1 MYLPV
6 HEDSE
11 HGTRHSCARAAL
23 FRYLPVTSSWM
34 LVAGALFATMG
45 VFAKLLGNQFTGA
58 ELSLYRSLI
67 GLAAMGGFVW
77 WKRESLAT
85 PFWKG
90 HFWRGLTGTI
100 SLIAYFYAMTK
111 LPLATAITLNYTSP
125 LWLTMLSTILLGE
138 RFRPR
143 LVLAIIVGFIGVALL
158 LRPTFSGDNAHAGLI
173 GLASGFF
180 AACAY
185 VNVKKL
191 GDAGEPEWRVVF
203 FFALAGTIGSALT
216 QGVVEREFHP
226 LNAANIVML
235 LCLGVAAT
243 VAQLAMTRAY
253 HSGNTLVVGA
263 FAYSTVIFASLAG
276 IVIFDEVLP
285 PIAWVGIAII
295 VVSGLI
301 ARSAGKA
308 DRKPALPA
316 EED

>member
-1 MYLPV
+1 
-6 HEDSE
+6 
-11 HGTRHSCARAAL
+11 
-23 FRYLPVTSSWM
+23 M

-45 VFAKLLGNQFTGA
+45 VFAKFLATQFTGA

-67 GLAAMGGFVW
+67 GLVAVGMFVL

-100 SLIAYFYAMTK
+100 SLIAYFYAMTR

-125 LWLTMLSTILLGE
+125 IFLTLLSALLLGE
-138 RFRPR
+138 RFSPR
-143 LVLAIIVGFIGVALL
+143 LVLAIALGFVGVALL
-158 LRPTFSGDNAHAGLI
+158 LRPTFSGENAHAGLI

-191 GDAGEPEWRVVF
+191 GEAGEPEWRVVF
-203 FFALAGTIGSALT
+203 YFTLAGSIGSAIF
-216 QGVVEREFHP
+216 QVAVARDFHP
-226 LNAANIVML
+226 VNGGNIGL
-235 LCLGVAAT
+235 LAGLGLAAT
-243 VAQLAMTRAY
+243 IAQLAMTRAY

-263 FAYSTVIFASLAG
+263 FAYSTVVFASLAG
-276 IVIFDEVLP
+276 IFFFNEVLP
-285 PIAWVGIAII
+285 PVAWIGMVIIIA
-295 VVSGLI
+295 SGLL
-301 ARSAGKA
+301 AKRA
-308 DRKPALPA
+308 DRKGPALPT